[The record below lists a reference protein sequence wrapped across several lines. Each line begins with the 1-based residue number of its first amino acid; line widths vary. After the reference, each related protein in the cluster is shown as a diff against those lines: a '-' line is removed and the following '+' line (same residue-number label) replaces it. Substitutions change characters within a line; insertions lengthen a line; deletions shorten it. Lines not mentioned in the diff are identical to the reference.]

1 MKRIV
6 YMLSGALAVVIPVI
20 NDDESITEQEAIDR
34 AMARI
39 PQEATDV
46 TVLDASAIPA
56 SREFR
61 SAWVLNGGKT
71 AVVVDATLAA
81 AQSVP
86 QEVTM
91 RQARLALAGVGLL
104 DAVNEAIAKIT
115 DPATRKAAQIEWEYS
130 ATVQRDR
137 QFVALLAPA
146 LGLSDQMLDQLF
158 IAAAAL

>member
-1 MKRIV
+1 MKHVQI
-6 YMLSGALAVVIPVI
+6 LNGVVVCVFANPQPCEGYEVVA
-20 NDDESITEQEAIDR
+20 NDD
-34 AMARI
+34 AR
-39 PQEATDV
+39 
-46 TVLDASAIPA
+46 L
-56 SREFR
+56 
-61 SAWVLNGGKT
+61 
-71 AVVVDATLAA
+71 LAFYA
-81 AQSVP
+81 PKVP
-86 QEVTM
+86 HEVTM

-104 DAVNEAIAKIT
+104 DAVNKAIAEIT

>member
-1 MKRIV
+1 MK
-6 YMLSGALAVVIPVI
+6 Y
-20 NDDESITEQEAIDR
+20 
-34 AMARI
+34 ARI
-39 PQEATDV
+39 ESGRVAEVGEFDSIEGRFHPSLVWVEC
-46 TVLDASAIPA
+46 SAEVGEGWSYSGGVFSAPPPA
-56 SREFR
+56 PP
-61 SAWVLNGGKT
+61 AP
-71 AVVVDATLAA
+71 
-81 AQSVP
+81 VP
-86 QEVTM
+86 SEVTM

-104 DAVNEAIAKIT
+104 DAVNKAIAEIT